1 MKFTLFFVKITS
13 AAMIFGIIF
22 IILYLISHS
31 YMNSNM
37 VTVNENGKDCK
48 EVKKNSK
55 LSLFFN
61 RFSAAITR
69 ITGGVYAFIVASVI
83 IIVWA
88 VTGPIFKF
96 SDTWQLVINTGTT
109 IVTFLMVFV
118 IQHSQNK
125 DTVAVQLKLDEL
137 IAASQASNK
146 LISVEDLSDD
156 ELEIMKKFY
165 TQLSSLTKKEKEN
178 KTHSLEEIQEKLE
191 GNVDELKDKISS

>member
-48 EVKKNSK
+48 EVKKNGK

-137 IAASQASNK
+137 VAASQASNK